1 MEGECLDLI
10 FAFILSMCVH
20 RCMQYY
26 LQYCYNISIL
36 LISHHNIPTPQWGNL
51 PAQHLP
57 TNLHPSTWQHV
68 PQHQIESPSRWPF
81 LVETH
86 WIESI
91 EWPRGGGCVRCC
103 WVYSWLLFNVCW
115 LWLLSCSCY
124 FSLVWM
130 GSMQEWKMEMKM
142 DGGEAGSF
150 WRASKKIQI
159 FLSVKGVPILSNLQ
173 SQSTTNH
180 ENSQAQDVKHYNYLT
195 PW

>member
-1 MEGECLDLI
+1 ML
-10 FAFILSMCVH
+10 H
-20 RCMQYY
+20 RCSCCTQ
-26 LQYCYNISIL
+26 LLAPIL
-36 LISHHNIPTPQWGNL
+36 LQHQFTTHITPQYPYTTRNL

-68 PQHQIESPSRWPF
+68 PQHQIESPFRWPF

-124 FSLVWM
+124 FSLVWI
-130 GSMQEWKMEMKM
+130 GSMQEWKMEIM

-159 FLSVKGVPILSNLQ
+159 FLSERSP
-173 SQSTTNH
+173 
-180 ENSQAQDVKHYNYLT
+180 NSAEFCNKSRS
-195 PW
+195 